1 MSLTLSGVD
10 IRVLTHELAEDLIGS
25 WIVNIYHIRG
35 NIFIF
40 KIRKPK
46 VGVRFLLIE
55 PGKRMHLTQFN
66 RLMPSEPSNFCRNLR
81 THLRDRRINSIEQRE
96 MDRIISINVGADS
109 GITIIIELFGQ
120 GNLIMVSG
128 QNKILTALHYRKM
141 RDRDI
146 HPGKKYEHMPS
157 TERDIIRNGISDLQK
172 YLDANKKI
180 IIALN
185 SWLGLG
191 PYYSR
196 YIARQAG
203 ISTKKTAEITEED
216 IVSILQAAKE
226 LESRLL
232 NFDFSPV
239 VYLDSEM
246 ESESDEEIAE
256 EDEDKLDGEI
266 NYDEQWSDESLPF
279 NPERVLKI
287 LPWEQSLY
295 EEEVETFQPMSYSDA
310 FDVFFSSQETE
321 EEISGE
327 TEELTTAEEKLQ
339 TQLNKQNEHKQNLLI
354 EAAIKRREA
363 DALYNNFTAATEL
376 LSTVYNARK
385 NKMEWE
391 DIIERLDIGKEK
403 GIASA
408 SLYNEI
414 LVREALIILELP
426 FEDEIIKSTLDFRR
440 TLNENANMLY
450 EKAKKSE
457 KKAKGADIAID
468 RTTKNLEILNS
479 QTDVLKK
486 ISDAQTVVLKRRK
499 SWFEKWHWTNSPDG
513 SLIIAGRDANSNEL
527 LVKRYLDDDDLFLHA
542 DIQGAAATIIKT
554 GGKIPNENTLKC
566 AATIAVSYSAAWKL
580 QRPTADAYAV
590 ENDQVSMSAP
600 TGQFLPKGGF
610 MIYGKKQFIK
620 NVALELYLYAI
631 IEKHWVK
638 LGIAVHEENLKYVDL
653 FVKITPGSIKRG
665 QVSKQI
671 KKKFL
676 SMVDDK
682 DMAKIKSIDIGD
694 IAQLLPGDCKTDNW
708 TKREK

>member
-1 MSLTLSGVD
+1 
-10 IRVLTHELAEDLIGS
+10 
-25 WIVNIYHIRG
+25 
-35 NIFIF
+35 
-40 KIRKPK
+40 
-46 VGVRFLLIE
+46 
-55 PGKRMHLTQFN
+55 
-66 RLMPSEPSNFCRNLR
+66 
-81 THLRDRRINSIEQRE
+81 

-109 GITIIIELFGQ
+109 GITIVIELFGQ

-128 QNKILTALHYRKM
+128 KNKILTAMHYRKM

-146 HPGKKYEHMPS
+146 HPGKIYEHMPS
-157 TERDIIRNGISDLQK
+157 TERDIIRNGTSDLQK
-172 YLDANKKI
+172 YIDANKKI

-185 SWLGLG
+185 QWLGLG
-191 PYYSR
+191 PHYSR
-196 YIARQAG
+196 YIAKQAG
-203 ISTKKTAEITEED
+203 ISTKKSAELSEEN
-216 IVSILQAAKE
+216 ISRIIEVSKD
-226 LESRLL
+226 LEGRLL

-239 VYLDSEM
+239 VYLDSETQDS
-246 ESESDEEIAE
+246 ELESDDAEEIIE
-256 EDEDKLDGEI
+256 EDEDKLEGEI
-266 NYDEQWSDESLPF
+266 KYDEQWSDESLPF

-287 LPWEQSLY
+287 LPWDQSLY
-295 EEEVETFQPMSYSDA
+295 EEGVETFQPMSYSDA

-327 TEELTTAEEKLQ
+327 TEELTSAEEKLQ
-339 TQLNKQNEHKQNLLI
+339 TQLVKQNEHKQNLLA
-354 EAAIKRREA
+354 EAEVKRREA

-385 NKMEWE
+385 NKMEWD

-408 SLYNEI
+408 SLYKEI
-414 LVREALIILELP
+414 LVREAMILLELP
-426 FEDEIIKSTLDFRR
+426 FEDEVIKCTLDFRK
-440 TLNENANMLY
+440 TLNDNANVLY
-450 EKAKKSE
+450 EKAKESE

-468 RTTKNLEILNS
+468 RTTKNLEILKT

-486 ISDAQTVVLKRRK
+486 ISDAQTLVLKRRK
-499 SWFEKWHWTNSPDG
+499 SWYEKWHWTNSPDG

-527 LVKRYLDDDDLFLHA
+527 LVKRYLEDDDLFLHA

-554 GGKIPNENTLKC
+554 EGKIPNENTLKS

-620 NVALELYLYAI
+620 DVPLQLYLYAI

-653 FVKITPGSIKRG
+653 YVKITPGSIKRG
-665 QVSKQI
+665 QASKQI

-682 DMAKIKSIDIGD
+682 DIAKIKSIDIGD
-694 IAQLLPGDCKTDNW
+694 IAQLLPGDCKTENW